1 MSSPKAAH
9 KKETKKNGIR
19 AVLQLFYS
27 GCFVILAMFACI
39 MSEDVRFAHTSDMFR
54 SRETLYKVVKHMFV
68 FIFTNDFSFPWW
80 I

>member
-27 GCFVILAMFACI
+27 GCFVILAILTQLESF
-39 MSEDVRFAHTSDMFR
+39 H
-54 SRETLYKVVKHMFV
+54 
-68 FIFTNDFSFPWW
+68 FSS